1 MVTWSGIQRLEQKQ
15 MLTQQWPLL
24 PAEEIQ
30 DIPSPFPYGS
40 TLKAGIPCRTN
51 YLVLYTSRALTNG

>member
-1 MVTWSGIQRLEQKQ
+1 

-51 YLVLYTSRALTNG
+51 YLVLYTSRALTND